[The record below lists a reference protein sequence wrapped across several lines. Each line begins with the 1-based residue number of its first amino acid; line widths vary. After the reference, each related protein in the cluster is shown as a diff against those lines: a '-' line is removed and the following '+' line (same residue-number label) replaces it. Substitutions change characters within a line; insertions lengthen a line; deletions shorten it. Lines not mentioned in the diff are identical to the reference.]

1 MISQEKID
9 EVVSKIATQFNPEKI
24 ILFGSYASGNPTRDS
39 DLDLLIIQE
48 TDLPKHRR
56 SIDIQKAL
64 IGSMIPMDILIYTQ
78 NEFEKEIEEKFS
90 FLGSAV
96 KTSKVLYERAE

>member
-1 MISQEKID
+1 MISEDKIN
-9 EVVSKIATQFNPEKI
+9 EIVTTIATRFNPDKI
-24 ILFGSYASGNPTRDS
+24 ILFGSYASGNPTSDS

-48 TDLPKHRR
+48 TDLPKHKR
-56 SIDIQKAL
+56 SFDIQKAL

-78 NEFEKEIEEKFS
+78 NEFEKEMEENFS

-96 KTSKVLYERAE
+96 KTSKVLYERA